1 MAKDR
6 HTLIYVRG
14 PLGGPSLPL
23 ERVLSR
29 DARGRLPYARGVRLF
44 RDGQPRGAWRLPRD
58 AWMPGRDVQRPSY
71 DVQQLSST

>member
-1 MAKDR
+1 MSRAVGSLAGYLGGACVGKDR

-29 DARGRLPYARGVRLF
+29 DARGRLPYARGARPF
-44 RDGQPRGAWRLPRD
+44 HDGQPRDAWRLPRD
-58 AWMPGRDVQRPSY
+58 A
-71 DVQQLSST
+71 